1 MAKIKANKALVQVLK
16 NWQIDH
22 VYGIPGDSIDKV
34 VDALKTE
41 EDNIKFYD
49 VRHEEVAT
57 LAASSYAKLTGK
69 IAVALSI
76 GGPGAIHMLNGMYD
90 AKMDNVPMLVLAG
103 QTDSKLLGTKF
114 FQEVNLTA
122 LFEDVAVYNKQLE
135 SAENVHEIVD
145 EAIKTAYAKKG
156 VAVLTIPSDVLGEK
170 IEDNIPRETYKFEN
184 AVTYAKDEDVKKAA
198 ELINKS
204 EKPVVLTGVGAKD
217 AKEELLNFLDHI
229 DAPGLITLPAKG
241 IIPDKHPNF
250 MGNLGKIGTK
260 PAFEASKDADLLI
273 LVGTNY
279 PYVDYLPDKDI
290 PCIQIDINQ
299 TNIGKRFNVDVG
311 LIGDTKNV
319 LAALTEAS
327 EKVTGRKF
335 LKACQENMKAWNRWL
350 EEDRNNDSKPIRP
363 ELLMSEI
370 EKISTDDT
378 VFSVD
383 VGTSTV
389 WSTRYLQLGHNHKF
403 ITSSWLGTMGCALP
417 GAIASKVANPD
428 KQAIA
433 ITGDGGF
440 AMVMQDFVTAVQY
453 KLPII
458 VVVLN
463 NQELAFIKYEQQAAG
478 ELEYAIDLGDIDFA
492 KFADSCGGIGYNV
505 VDVEDIAPTLEK
517 AKNANKP
524 VVVNVKVDPDA
535 APLPGKII
543 WDEAKGYA
551 KFEIRTALEENRLEK
566 MPPLK
571 TLIRRFF

>member
-1 MAKIKANKALVQVLK
+1 MAKIKANAALVQVLK

-41 EDNIKFYD
+41 EEAIKFYH
-49 VRHEEVAT
+49 VRHEEVVA
-57 LAASSYAKLTGK
+57 LSASSYAKLTGK

-76 GGPGAIHMLNGMYD
+76 GGPGAIHLLNGMYD

-103 QTDSKLLGTKF
+103 QTDSDKLGTKF
-114 FQEVNLTA
+114 FQEVDLPA
-122 LFEDVAVYNKQLE
+122 LFEDVAVYNKQIE
-135 SAENVHEIVD
+135 SAENIHETVN

-156 VAVLTIPSDVLGEK
+156 VAVLTIPSDILSGK
-170 IEDNIPRETYKFEN
+170 IEDKVPRETYEFQNSVK
-184 AVTYAKDEDVKKAA
+184 YAEESEVRKAA
-198 ELINKS
+198 ELINNS

-217 AKEELLNFLDHI
+217 AKDELLDFIDHI
-229 DAPGLITLPAKG
+229 DAPGVITLPAKG

-260 PAFEASKDADLLI
+260 PAFEATKDADLLI

-290 PCIQIDINQ
+290 PCIQIDIKPSV
-299 TNIGKRFNVDVG
+299 IGNRFNVDVG
-311 LIGDTKNV
+311 LVGDTKNV
-319 LAALTEAS
+319 LDSLTKES
-327 EKVTGRKF
+327 KKVNDRKF
-335 LKACQENMKAWNRWL
+335 LKACQENMRTWNKWL
-350 EEDRNNDSKPIRP
+350 EEDRTDDSMPIRP
-363 ELLMSEI
+363 ERLMAEI
-370 EKISTDDT
+370 EKIATKDT
-378 VFSVD
+378 VYSVD

-389 WSTRYLQLGHNHKF
+389 WSTRYLQLDHNNQF

-417 GAIASKVANPD
+417 GAIASKIANPD

-433 ITGDGGF
+433 ITGDGGLS
-440 AMVMQDFVTAVQY
+440 MVMQDFVTAVLY

-463 NQELAFIKYEQQAAG
+463 NQELSFIKYEQQAAG
-478 ELEYAIDLGDIDFA
+478 ELEYAIELGDIDFA
-492 KFADSCGGIGYNV
+492 RFADSCGGIGYNV
-505 VDVEDIAPTLEK
+505 SDVEDIAPTLEK
-517 AKNANKP
+517 AKRADKP
-524 VVVNVKVDPDA
+524 VIVNVRVDPDA
-535 APLPGKII
+535 APLPGKIV
-543 WDEAKGYA
+543 WDEARGYA

>member
-1 MAKIKANKALVQVLK
+1 MAKIKANDALVKVLK

-34 VDALKTE
+34 VDSLKKE
-41 EDNIKFYD
+41 EDAIKFYQ

-69 IAVALSI
+69 LAVALSI

-103 QTDSKLLGTKF
+103 QTDSELLGTKF
-114 FQEVNLTA
+114 FQEVNLTS
-122 LFEDVAVYNKQLE
+122 LFDDVAVFNKQIE
-135 SAENVHEIVD
+135 SAENIHEIVD

-156 VAVLTIPSDVLGEK
+156 VAVLTIPSDILGAK
-170 IEDNIPRETYKFEN
+170 IEDQVPNEKYEFKN
-184 AVTYAKDEDVKKAA
+184 AVSYAEESEISKAT
-198 ELINKS
+198 ELINNSK
-204 EKPVVLTGVGAKD
+204 KPVVLTGVGAKD
-217 AKEELLNFLDHI
+217 AKDELLTFIEHI
-229 DAPGLITLPAKG
+229 GAPGLITLPAKG
-241 IIPDKHPNF
+241 VIPDKHPNF

-290 PCIQIDINQ
+290 PCIQIDLNPAV
-299 TNIGKRFNVDVG
+299 IGKRFNVDVG

-319 LAALTEAS
+319 LSALTKS
-327 EKVTGRKF
+327 VDKVSNRKF
-335 LKACQENMKAWNRWL
+335 LEACQENMKTWNKWL
-350 EEDRNNDSKPIRP
+350 DEDRASNDKPIRP
-363 ELLMSEI
+363 ERLMAEI
-370 EKISTDDT
+370 EKIANNDT
-378 VFSVD
+378 VYSID

-389 WSTRYLQLGHNHKF
+389 WSTRYLQLGHHNQF
-403 ITSSWLGTMGCALP
+403 ITSSWLGTMGSALP
-417 GAIASKVANPD
+417 GAIASKIANPD

-433 ITGDGGF
+433 ITGDGGMS
-440 AMVMQDFVTAVQY
+440 MVMQDFVTAVFY

-463 NQELAFIKYEQQAAG
+463 NQELSFIKYEQQAAG

-505 VDVEDIAPTLEK
+505 SDVEDIAPTLEK
-517 AKNANKP
+517 AKQANQP
-524 VVVNVKVDPDA
+524 VIVNVKVDPDA

-571 TLIRRFF
+571 TLMRRFF

>member
-1 MAKIKANKALVQVLK
+1 MAKIKANDALVQMLK

-34 VDALKTE
+34 VDALKKE
-41 EDNIKFYD
+41 ESSIQFYD

-103 QTDSKLLGTKF
+103 QTDSHLLGTKF

-122 LFEDVAVYNKQLE
+122 LFDDVAVYNKQLD

-156 VAVLTIPSDVLGEK
+156 VAVLTIPSDILDEK
-170 IEDNIPRETYKFEN
+170 IEDQVPKESYVFKNKITFAEPSE
-184 AVTYAKDEDVKKAA
+184 VSKAA
-198 ELINKS
+198 ELINNSK
-204 EKPVVLTGVGAKD
+204 KPVVLTGVGAKN
-217 AKEELLNFLDHI
+217 AKQELLTFI
-229 DAPGLITLPAKG
+229 EQISAPGLITLPAKG

-260 PAFEASKDADLLI
+260 PAFEASKYADLLI

-279 PYVDYLPDKDI
+279 PYVNYLPDKDI
-290 PCIQIDINQ
+290 PCIQIDINES
-299 TNIGKRFNVDVG
+299 TIGNRFNVDVG

-319 LAALTEAS
+319 LQALTE
-327 EKVTGRKF
+327 EVNIVNERPF
-335 LKACQENMKAWNRWL
+335 LKACQENMKAWNSWL
-350 EEDRNNDSKPIRP
+350 DEDRNNDSKPIRP
-363 ELLMSEI
+363 ERLMSEI
-370 EKISTDDT
+370 EKITTDDT

-389 WSTRYLQLGHNHKF
+389 WSTRYLQLDHQHQF

-417 GAIASKVANPD
+417 GAIASKIAHPD

-463 NQELAFIKYEQQAAG
+463 NQELSFIKYEQQAAG

-492 KFADSCGGIGYNV
+492 KFAESCGGIGYTV
-505 VDVEDIAPTLEK
+505 TDVEDLGPTLNK
-517 AKNANKP
+517 AKDANQP
-524 VVVNVKVDPDA
+524 VIVNVKVDPDA

-543 WDEAKGYA
+543 WDEARGYA

>member
-1 MAKIKANKALVQVLK
+1 MAKIKANAALVQVLK

-41 EDNIKFYD
+41 EEAIKFYH
-49 VRHEEVAT
+49 VRHEEVAA
-57 LAASSYAKLTGK
+57 LSASSYTKLTGK

-76 GGPGAIHMLNGMYD
+76 GGPGAIHLLNGMYD

-103 QTDSKLLGTKF
+103 QTDSDKLGTKF
-114 FQEVNLTA
+114 FQEVDLPA
-122 LFEDVAVYNKQLE
+122 LFEDVAVYNKQIE
-135 SAENVHEIVD
+135 SAENIHETVN

-156 VAVLTIPSDVLGEK
+156 VAVLTIPSDILSGK
-170 IEDNIPRETYKFEN
+170 IEDNVPRETYEFQN
-184 AVTYAKDEDVKKAA
+184 SVTYAEESEVRKAA
-198 ELINKS
+198 ELINNS

-217 AKEELLNFLDHI
+217 AKDELLDFIDHI
-229 DAPGLITLPAKG
+229 DAPGVITLPAKG

-260 PAFEASKDADLLI
+260 PAFEATKDADLLI

-290 PCIQIDINQ
+290 PCIQIDIKPSV
-299 TNIGKRFNVDVG
+299 IGNRFNVDVG
-311 LIGDTKNV
+311 LVGDTKNV
-319 LAALTEAS
+319 LDSLTKEAK
-327 EKVTGRKF
+327 KVNGRKF
-335 LKACQENMKAWNRWL
+335 LKACQENMRTWNKWL
-350 EEDRNNDSKPIRP
+350 EEDRTDDSMPIRP
-363 ELLMSEI
+363 ERLMAEI
-370 EKISTDDT
+370 EKIATKDT
-378 VFSVD
+378 VYSVD

-389 WSTRYLQLGHNHKF
+389 WSTRYLQLDHNNQF

-417 GAIASKVANPD
+417 GAIASKIANPD

-433 ITGDGGF
+433 ITGDGGLS
-440 AMVMQDFVTAVQY
+440 MVMQDFVTAVLY

-463 NQELAFIKYEQQAAG
+463 NQELSFIKYEQQAAG

-492 KFADSCGGIGYNV
+492 RFADSCGGIGYNV
-505 VDVEDIAPTLEK
+505 SDVEDIAPTLEK
-517 AKNANKP
+517 AKRADKP
-524 VVVNVKVDPDA
+524 VIVNVRVDPDA

-543 WDEAKGYA
+543 WDEARGYA

>member
-1 MAKIKANKALVQVLK
+1 MAKIKANAALVQVLK

-41 EDNIKFYD
+41 EEAIKFYH
-49 VRHEEVAT
+49 VRHEEVAA
-57 LAASSYAKLTGK
+57 LSASSYAKLTGK
-69 IAVALSI
+69 IAVTLSI
-76 GGPGAIHMLNGMYD
+76 GGPGAIHLLNGMYD

-103 QTDSKLLGTKF
+103 QTDSDKLGTKF
-114 FQEVNLTA
+114 FQEVDLPA
-122 LFEDVAVYNKQLE
+122 LFEDVAVYNKQIE
-135 SAENVHEIVD
+135 SAENIHETVN

-156 VAVLTIPSDVLGEK
+156 VAVLTIPSDILSGK
-170 IEDNIPRETYKFEN
+170 IEDKVPRETYEFQNSVK
-184 AVTYAKDEDVKKAA
+184 YAEESEVRKAA
-198 ELINKS
+198 ELINNS

-217 AKEELLNFLDHI
+217 AKDELLDFIDHI
-229 DAPGLITLPAKG
+229 DAPGVITLPAKG

-260 PAFEASKDADLLI
+260 PAFEATKDADLLI

-290 PCIQIDINQ
+290 PCIQIDIKPSV
-299 TNIGKRFNVDVG
+299 IGNRFNVDVG
-311 LIGDTKNV
+311 LVGDTKNV
-319 LAALTEAS
+319 LDSLTKEAK
-327 EKVTGRKF
+327 KVNDRKF
-335 LKACQENMKAWNRWL
+335 LKACQENMRTWNKWL
-350 EEDRNNDSKPIRP
+350 EEDRTDDSMPIRP
-363 ELLMSEI
+363 ERLMAEI
-370 EKISTDDT
+370 EKIATKDT
-378 VFSVD
+378 VYSVD

-389 WSTRYLQLGHNHKF
+389 WSTRYLQLDHNNQF

-417 GAIASKVANPD
+417 GAIASKIANPD

-433 ITGDGGF
+433 ITGDGGLS
-440 AMVMQDFVTAVQY
+440 MVMHDFVTAVLY

-463 NQELAFIKYEQQAAG
+463 NQELSFIKYEQQAAG

-492 KFADSCGGIGYNV
+492 RFADSCGGIGYNV
-505 VDVEDIAPTLEK
+505 SDVEDIAPTLEK
-517 AKNANKP
+517 AKRADKP
-524 VVVNVKVDPDA
+524 VIVNVRVDPDA
-535 APLPGKII
+535 APLPGKIV
-543 WDEAKGYA
+543 WDEARGYA

>member
-1 MAKIKANKALVQVLK
+1 MAKIKANNALVQVLK

-34 VDALKTE
+34 VDALKKE
-41 EDNIKFYD
+41 EDDIKFYQ
-49 VRHEEVAT
+49 VRHEEVGT

-103 QTDSKLLGTKF
+103 QTDSKLLGTKY
-114 FQEVNLTA
+114 FQEVDLPK

-135 SAENVHEIVD
+135 SAENIHEIVD

-156 VAVLTIPSDVLGEK
+156 VAVLTIPSDILGEK
-170 IEDNIPRETYKFEN
+170 IEDKIPREQYEFQN
-184 AVTYAKDEDVKKAA
+184 AVTYANENDIKKAA

-217 AKEELLNFLDHI
+217 AKEELLDFIDHI

-260 PAFEASKDADLLI
+260 PAFEATKDADLLI

-311 LIGDTKNV
+311 LVGDTKNV
-319 LAALTEAS
+319 LDSLTNAS
-327 EKVTGRKF
+327 NKVTGRKF
-335 LKACQENMKAWNRWL
+335 LKACQENMRIWNKWL
-350 EEDRNNDSKPIRP
+350 DEDRSQNKKPIRP
-363 ELLMSEI
+363 ERLMAEI
-370 EKISTDDT
+370 EKISTKNT

-389 WSTRYLQLGHNHKF
+389 WSTRYLQLSHNHQF

-417 GAIASKVANPD
+417 GAIASKIANPD

-433 ITGDGGF
+433 ITGDGGLS
-440 AMVMQDFVTAVQY
+440 MVMQDFVTAVLY

-458 VVVLN
+458 VIVLN
-463 NQELAFIKYEQQAAG
+463 NQELSFIKYEQQAAG
-478 ELEYAIDLGDIDFA
+478 ELEYGIDLGDIDFA

-505 VDVEDIAPTLEK
+505 EDVNDLAPTLEK
-517 AKNANKP
+517 AKNSNQP
-524 VVVNVKVDPDA
+524 VIVNVKVDPDA
-535 APLPGKII
+535 APLPGKIV
-543 WDEAKGYA
+543 WDEARGYA

>member
-1 MAKIKANKALVQVLK
+1 MAKIKANAALVQVLK

-41 EDNIKFYD
+41 EEAIKFYH
-49 VRHEEVAT
+49 VRHEEVAA
-57 LAASSYAKLTGK
+57 LSASSYAKLTGK
-69 IAVALSI
+69 IAVTLSI
-76 GGPGAIHMLNGMYD
+76 GGPGAIHLLNGMYD

-103 QTDSKLLGTKF
+103 QTDSDKLGTKF
-114 FQEVNLTA
+114 FQEVDLPA
-122 LFEDVAVYNKQLE
+122 LFEDVAVYNKQIE
-135 SAENVHEIVD
+135 SAENIHETVN

-156 VAVLTIPSDVLGEK
+156 VAVLTIPSDILSGK
-170 IEDNIPRETYKFEN
+170 IEDKVPRETYEFQNSVK
-184 AVTYAKDEDVKKAA
+184 YAEESEVRKAA
-198 ELINKS
+198 ELINNS

-217 AKEELLNFLDHI
+217 AKDELLDFIDHI
-229 DAPGLITLPAKG
+229 DAPGVITLPAKG

-260 PAFEASKDADLLI
+260 PAFEATKDADLLI

-290 PCIQIDINQ
+290 PCIQIDIKPSV
-299 TNIGKRFNVDVG
+299 IGNRFNVDVG
-311 LIGDTKNV
+311 LVGDTKNV
-319 LAALTEAS
+319 LDSLTKES
-327 EKVTGRKF
+327 KKVNDRKF
-335 LKACQENMKAWNRWL
+335 LKACQENMRTWNKWL
-350 EEDRNNDSKPIRP
+350 EEDRTDDSMPIRP
-363 ELLMSEI
+363 ERLMAEI
-370 EKISTDDT
+370 EKIATKDT
-378 VFSVD
+378 VYSVD

-389 WSTRYLQLGHNHKF
+389 WSTRYLQLDHNNQF

-417 GAIASKVANPD
+417 GAIASKIANPD

-433 ITGDGGF
+433 ITGDGGLS
-440 AMVMQDFVTAVQY
+440 MVMQDFVTAVLY

-463 NQELAFIKYEQQAAG
+463 NQELSFIKYEQQAAG

-492 KFADSCGGIGYNV
+492 RFADSCGGIGYNV
-505 VDVEDIAPTLEK
+505 SDVEDIAPTLEK
-517 AKNANKP
+517 AKRADKP
-524 VVVNVKVDPDA
+524 VIVNVRVDPDA
-535 APLPGKII
+535 APLPGKIV
-543 WDEAKGYA
+543 WDEARGYA
-551 KFEIRTALEENRLEK
+551 KFEIITALEENRLEK

>member
-1 MAKIKANKALVQVLK
+1 MAKIKANAALVQVLK

-41 EDNIKFYD
+41 EEAIKFYH
-49 VRHEEVAT
+49 VRHEEVAA
-57 LAASSYAKLTGK
+57 LSASSYAKLTGK

-76 GGPGAIHMLNGMYD
+76 GGPGAIHLLNGMYD

-103 QTDSKLLGTKF
+103 QTDSDKLGTKF
-114 FQEVNLTA
+114 FQEVDLPA
-122 LFEDVAVYNKQLE
+122 LFEDVAVYNKQIE
-135 SAENVHEIVD
+135 SAENIHETVN

-156 VAVLTIPSDVLGEK
+156 VAVLTIPSDILSGK
-170 IEDNIPRETYKFEN
+170 IEDKVPRETYEFQNSVK
-184 AVTYAKDEDVKKAA
+184 YAEESEVRKAA
-198 ELINKS
+198 ELINNS

-217 AKEELLNFLDHI
+217 AKDELLDFIDHI
-229 DAPGLITLPAKG
+229 DAPGVITLPAKG

-260 PAFEASKDADLLI
+260 PAFEATKDADLLI

-290 PCIQIDINQ
+290 PCIQIDIKPSV
-299 TNIGKRFNVDVG
+299 IGNRFNVDVG
-311 LIGDTKNV
+311 LVGDTKNV
-319 LAALTEAS
+319 LDSLTKES
-327 EKVTGRKF
+327 KKVNDRKF
-335 LKACQENMKAWNRWL
+335 LKACQENMRTWNKWL
-350 EEDRNNDSKPIRP
+350 EEDRTDDSMPIRP
-363 ELLMSEI
+363 ERLMAEI
-370 EKISTDDT
+370 EKIATKDT
-378 VFSVD
+378 VYSVD

-389 WSTRYLQLGHNHKF
+389 WSTRYLQLDHNNQF

-417 GAIASKVANPD
+417 GAIASKIANPD

-433 ITGDGGF
+433 ITGDGGLS
-440 AMVMQDFVTAVQY
+440 MVMQDFVTAVLY

-463 NQELAFIKYEQQAAG
+463 NQELSFIKYEQQAAG
-478 ELEYAIDLGDIDFA
+478 ELEYAIELGDIDFA
-492 KFADSCGGIGYNV
+492 RFADSCGGIGYNV
-505 VDVEDIAPTLEK
+505 SDVEDIAPTLEK
-517 AKNANKP
+517 AKRADKP
-524 VVVNVKVDPDA
+524 VIVNVRVDPDA
-535 APLPGKII
+535 APLPGKIV
-543 WDEAKGYA
+543 WDEARGYA